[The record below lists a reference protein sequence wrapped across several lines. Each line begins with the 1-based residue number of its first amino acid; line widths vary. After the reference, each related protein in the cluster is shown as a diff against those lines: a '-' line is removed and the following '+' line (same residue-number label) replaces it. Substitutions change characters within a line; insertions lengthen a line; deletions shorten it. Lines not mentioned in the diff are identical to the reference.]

1 MSEGLRIY
9 NLFPTLAGT
18 VRDWMAHLPRIA
30 EMRFN
35 AVYINPFHYPG
46 FSGSLY
52 AVKDYYRLNPRF
64 RGQEPDEDE
73 EQLLRQFTEA
83 ARAHGLRA
91 IMDLVINH
99 TSKDS
104 ELVARHPEWFTR
116 DIKGDVV
123 SPRAIDP
130 ADTRRQTVWGDLA
143 ELDYRTPHRDQ
154 ILGYFQ
160 QVVRH
165 YVALGFSGFRCD
177 AAYKVPAEVWR
188 GLVDSAKAASLDVV
202 FCAETLGAPKGAVLA
217 LADAGFDYLFN
228 SVKWW
233 DFKSPW
239 LLEQYEAFRHIAP
252 SIGFPESHDTKRL
265 VAELLAVGIAESL
278 IEPHYRQAYAFAAAY
293 STGVLMPMGFEY
305 GWSRAL
311 DVVTTR
317 DGEPELK
324 RFDLSEFI
332 AEVNAMKLAI
342 PALNEEGPQR
352 LLSNQS
358 DPLVALER
366 QTESREDRALIL
378 INRDERAPREAALE
392 KLVGKGLALTDLSPG
407 RRPTGTEVRTGA
419 RFVVEPLEVRVLQ
432 PSSPKRMPDGAVPKT
447 VVDAASGFQ
456 LPWRPEMRIAI
467 EEVYPELD
475 GGRHPIKRVLG
486 DELEV
491 QADVFCD
498 GHHQLRAVVKFAL
511 EGQGWRETPLVLFD
525 NDRWVG
531 RIPLDRLG
539 LWRYTIEAW
548 IDRFESWRD
557 EFEKKLRAG
566 QDVDLELIEGRAI
579 IAAALRE
586 AGAADSAQIR
596 TVLRNFDGGDTAQ
609 RAELMLSPGLR
620 ELIARCQLRGYV
632 ARYPRELE
640 VIVDRQ
646 TARFAAW
653 YEIFPRSQG
662 KVAGKS
668 ANFDDCIARLPEIA
682 GLGFDVVYL
691 VPIHPIGRINRKGKN
706 NSTVTE
712 PGDPGSPYAIGS
724 AEGGH
729 RAVNPELGTLSDFR
743 RFVGAAAALG
753 IEVAL
758 DFAIQCA
765 PDHPW
770 VSEHPEWFRF
780 RPDGTIKYAE
790 NPPKKYQDIVNVDFY
805 NSDRAGLWE
814 ELRDTVLFWIGE
826 GVRTFR
832 VDNPH
837 TKPLPFWQ
845 WLIREVKARCPEAIF
860 LSEAFTRPKMMRAL
874 AKAGFTQSYT
884 YFTWRNSKTELT
896 EYLIELTQ
904 GPAKEYF
911 RPNFFTNTPDILPVF
926 LQQGGRPAFR
936 IRLVLAATLSGVYG
950 IYNGFELCEN
960 TPVPGPEEPTASEQ
974 KEFIELYG
982 DTPRAASE
990 EYLNSEKY
998 EYKVWDWDQSGNIKE
1013 DIRILNRFR
1022 RNNPA
1027 LQEFLNL
1034 RFLDC
1039 PDPNILAYAKTSM
1052 DMANTVIVAVNLD
1065 PHAVHEGEIE
1075 LPLAEFGLAAD
1086 AEFSLEEA
1094 FTQRVATCRGIRQRL
1109 RLDPGIN
1116 PSMIFRLLPAASL

>member
-18 VRDWMAHLPRIA
+18 VRDWVAHLPRIA
-30 EMRFN
+30 AMGFN

-64 RGQEPDEDE
+64 RGPQRDDD

-83 ARAHGLRA
+83 ARAHGLRV

-104 ELVARHPEWFTR
+104 ELVVQHPEWFTR
-116 DIKGDVV
+116 DIRGDVV

-130 ADTRRQTVWGDLA
+130 ADARRQTVWGDLA
-143 ELDYRTPHRDQ
+143 ELDYRPPQHSQ
-154 ILGYFQ
+154 ILEYFQ
-160 QVVRH
+160 RLVRH

-177 AAYKVPAEVWR
+177 AAYKVPAEIWR
-188 GLVDSAKAASLDVV
+188 GLVDAAKAGSRDVI

-217 LADAGFDYLFN
+217 LADAGFDYVFN

-233 DFKSPW
+233 DFRSPW
-239 LLEQYEAFRHIAP
+239 LLEQYESFRHIAP

-265 VAELLAVGIAESL
+265 VTELLAAGIPEAL
-278 IEPHYRQAYAFAAAY
+278 IEPHYRQSYAFAAAY

-305 GWSRAL
+305 GWSQAL
-311 DVVTTR
+311 HVVTTR
-317 DGEPELK
+317 ADAPERK
-324 RFDLSEFI
+324 RFDLSGFI
-332 AEVNAMKLAI
+332 AEVNAMKQAI

-358 DPLVALER
+358 DRLIALER
-366 QTESREDRALIL
+366 QTENGDDRALIL
-378 INRDERAPREAALE
+378 VNRDEAEPRQAVPERF
-392 KLVGKGLALTDLSPG
+392 VGKGPVLTDLSPG
-407 RRPTGTEVRTGA
+407 RTPTRVETSAGA
-419 RFVVEPLEVRVLQ
+419 RLVVEPLEVRILQ
-432 PSSPKRMPDGAVPKT
+432 SLAPKRIFDEELRKT
-447 VVDAASGFQ
+447 ALDAASGLE
-456 LPWRPEMRIAI
+456 LPWRPELRIAI
-467 EEVYPELD
+467 EDVYPEID
-475 GGRHPIKRVLG
+475 DGRHPIKRVLG

-491 QADVFCD
+491 QADIFCD
-498 GHHQLRAVVKFAL
+498 GHDQLRAAL
-511 EGQGWRETPLVLFD
+511 KIGLIGQEWRQTPLILFD

-531 RIPLDRLG
+531 RIRLDQLG
-539 LWRYTIEAW
+539 IWRYTIEAW
-548 IDRFESWRD
+548 IDPFESWCD
-557 EFEKKLRAG
+557 EFEKKRKAD
-566 QDVDLELIEGRAI
+566 QNVELELIEGRSI
-579 IAAALRE
+579 VAATLRQTRADDTALIQE
-586 AGAADSAQIR
+586 ILLG
-596 TVLRNFDGGDTAQ
+596 FDRGDTAR
-609 RAELMLSPGLR
+609 RAELILSRGLR
-620 ELIARCQLRGYV
+620 EVMARCQPRGYV

-646 TARFAAW
+646 AARFAAW
-653 YEIFPRSQG
+653 YEMFPRSQG
-662 KVAGKS
+662 TVAGSS
-668 ANFDDCIARLPEIA
+668 ATFNDCIRRLHDIAR
-682 GLGFDVVYL
+682 LGFDVVYL
-691 VPIHPIGRINRKGKN
+691 VPIHPIGHINRKGKN
-706 NSTVTE
+706 NRTIAQ

-743 RFVGAAAALG
+743 RFVDAAGALG

-770 VSEHPEWFRF
+770 VREHPEWFRF

-805 NSDRAGLWE
+805 NPDWTGLWE
-814 ELRDTVLFWIGE
+814 ELRDTVLFWIGQ

-845 WLIREVKARCPEAIF
+845 WLIRDVKIRCPEAIF
-860 LSEAFTRPKMMRAL
+860 LAEAFTRPKMMRAL
-874 AKAGFTQSYT
+874 AKAGFAQSYT
-884 YFTWRNSKTELT
+884 YFTWRNSKTELM
-896 EYLIELTQ
+896 EYLTELTQ

-936 IRLVLAATLSGVYG
+936 VRLVLAATLSGVYG

-960 TPVPGPEEPTASEQ
+960 TPLVGPEELTASQQE
-974 KEFIELYG
+974 EFIELYG
-982 DTPRAASE
+982 SKPPPIVE

-998 EYKVWDWDQSGNIKE
+998 EYKVWDWDRSGNIKE

-1022 RNNPA
+1022 RENPA

-1039 PDPNILAYAKTSM
+1039 PDPNILAYAKTST
-1052 DMANTVIVAVNLD
+1052 DTANTVIIAINLD
-1065 PHAVHEGEIE
+1065 PRVVHEGDIE
-1075 LPLAEFGLAAD
+1075 LPLADIGLAPD

-1094 FTQRVATCRGIRQRL
+1094 FTQQVTTCRGIRQHV
-1109 RLDPGIN
+1109 RLDPQIN
-1116 PSMIFRLLPAASL
+1116 PSMIFRLLPTATA

>member
-1 MSEGLRIY
+1 MSESLRIY
-9 NLFPTLAGT
+9 NLFPSLAGT

-64 RGQEPDEDE
+64 RGEEPDDDE
-73 EQLLRQFTEA
+73 EQLLRQFAEA
-83 ARAHGLRA
+83 ARGHGLRV

-123 SPRAIDP
+123 SPSAIDP
-130 ADTRRQTVWGDLA
+130 ADARRQTVWGDLA
-143 ELDYRTPHRDQ
+143 ELDYRPPQRSQ

-160 QVVRH
+160 ELVRH
-165 YVALGFSGFRCD
+165 YIALGFGGFRCD

-188 GLVDSAKAASLDVV
+188 GLVDSAKAVSPDVV
-202 FCAETLGAPKGAVLA
+202 FCAETLGAPKGAVFGLA
-217 LADAGFDYLFN
+217 NAGFDYLFN

-265 VAELLAVGIAESL
+265 VTELLAAGIAESL

-293 STGVLMPMGFEY
+293 SAGVLMPMGFEY
-305 GWSRAL
+305 GWSQAL

-317 DGEPELK
+317 ADVPERK
-324 RFDLSEFI
+324 RFDLSGFI
-332 AEVNAMKLAI
+332 AEVNAIKQAI

-352 LLSNQS
+352 LLSNRGDQ
-358 DPLVALER
+358 LVALER
-366 QTESREDRALIL
+366 QTESGESRALIL
-378 INRDERAPREAALE
+378 VNRDEREPREALPE
-392 KLVGKGLALTDLSPG
+392 RLVGKGLALTDLSPG
-407 RRPTGTEVRTGA
+407 RNRTDVEARVGA
-419 RFVVEPLEVRVLQ
+419 RLAVAPLEVRILRL
-432 PSSPKRMPDGAVPKT
+432 SSPKTILDGALRKT
-447 VVDAASGFQ
+447 AAAASG
-456 LPWRPEMRIAI
+456 LELGPELRIAI
-467 EEVYPELD
+467 EDVYPEID
-475 GGRHPIKRVLG
+475 GGRHPVKRTLG

-498 GHHQLRAVVKFAL
+498 GHNQLRALVKFAL
-511 EGQGWRETPLVLFD
+511 EGQEWRETPMVLFD

-531 RIPLDRLG
+531 RFRLDQLG
-539 LWRYTIEAW
+539 GWCYTIEAW

-557 EFEKKLRAG
+557 DLKKKHQADQNIER
-566 QDVDLELIEGRAI
+566 ELIEGRVI
-579 IAAALRE
+579 VAATLRQTAPDE
-586 AGAADSAQIR
+586 SAQIQ
-596 TVLRNFDGGDTAQ
+596 TVLRNFDGGDTY
-609 RAELMLSPGLR
+609 RRTELMLSSKLR
-620 ELIARCQLRGYV
+620 ELMVRCQPRGDV
-632 ARYPRELE
+632 VRYPRELE
-640 VIVDRQ
+640 VTVDRKA
-646 TARFAAW
+646 ARFAAW
-653 YEIFPRSQG
+653 YEMFPRSQG
-662 KVAGKS
+662 TVAGKS
-668 ANFDDCIARLPEIA
+668 ASFDDCIARLPEIA
-682 GLGFDVVYL
+682 QLGFDVVYL

-706 NSTVTE
+706 NSTIAE

-743 RFVGAAAALG
+743 RFVDAAGTLG

-770 VSEHPEWFRF
+770 VREHPEWFRF

-805 NSDRAGLWE
+805 NPDSTGLWE
-814 ELRDTVLFWIGE
+814 ELRDTVLFWIGQ

-845 WLIREVKARCPEAIF
+845 WLIRDVKIRCPEAIF
-860 LSEAFTRPKMMRAL
+860 LAEAFTRPKMMRAL

-884 YFTWRNSKTELT
+884 YFTWRNSKTELM
-896 EYLIELTQ
+896 EYLTELTRSS
-904 GPAKEYF
+904 AKEYF

-936 IRLVLAATLSGVYG
+936 VRLVLAATLSGVYG

-960 TPVPGPEEPTASEQ
+960 TPLAGPEELTASQRE
-974 KEFIELYG
+974 EFIELYG
-982 DTPRAASE
+982 SKPPPVVE

-998 EYKVWDWDQSGNIKE
+998 EYKVWDWDRSGNIKE

-1022 RNNPA
+1022 RENPA

-1039 PDPNILAYAKTSM
+1039 PDPNILAYAKSSA
-1052 DMANTVIVAVNLD
+1052 DKANTVIIAVNLD
-1065 PHAVHEGEIE
+1065 PRAIHEGDIE
-1075 LPLAEFGLAAD
+1075 LPLAEFGLAPD

-1094 FTQRVATCRGIRQRL
+1094 FTQQVATCRGIRQHL
-1109 RLDPGIN
+1109 RLDPQIN
-1116 PSMIFRLLPAASL
+1116 PSMIFRLLPTATA